1 MYDFSCRMFWHRR
14 IFNVRPTRRTKQQ
27 MKILVIIP
35 AYNESENIENLINSI
50 REQCP
55 DADYL
60 VVNDCSKDNTEQ
72 ILQRTDANYMNNPV
86 NLGIGGTVQ
95 GGYVYALKNGYDIA
109 VQVDG
114 DGQHDISYLQKMVGP
129 IERDEADIVIGSRFI
144 ERQGFQS
151 SAGRRFGINFL
162 SGLIKLCTGIR
173 VRDVTSGFRAVNRKF
188 IEIYANDYPQDYPEP
203 EAIVAGVM
211 YGGRI
216 KEIPVKMKERV
227 GGISSINLWKSFYYM
242 IKVSLAIIICRISFG
257 IRR

>member
-1 MYDFSCRMFWHRR
+1 MRRR
-14 IFNVRPTRRTKQQ
+14 IFNVRPTRRIKQQ

-35 AYNESENIENLINSI
+35 AYNESENIEKLINSI

-55 DADYL
+55 YADYL
-60 VVNDCSKDNTEQ
+60 VVNDCSKDNTEE
-72 ILQRTDANYMNNPV
+72 ILQRIGANYMSNPV

-114 DGQHDISYLQKMVGP
+114 DGQHDISYLQKMIDP
-129 IERDEADIVIGSRFI
+129 IEKGEADIVIGSRFI

-162 SGLIKLCTGIR
+162 SGLIRVCTGIR

-188 IEIYANDYPQDYPEP
+188 IKIYANNYPQDYPEP
-203 EAIVAGVM
+203 EAIVSGVM
-211 YGGRI
+211 NGGRI
-216 KEIPVKMKERV
+216 KEVPVVMRERT
-227 GGISSINLWKSFYYM
+227 GGTSSINLWRSVYYM
-242 IKVSLAIIICRISFG
+242 IKVSLAIIICRMSFG
-257 IRR
+257 IGR